1 MCVCLERQ
9 RKAIKK
15 KIRAAIASQDYTALD
30 EAVQDA
36 LELDMKDDPDVI
48 KGQQV
53 LDYVRCSERKKLCDL
68 FTVKNWGYKMKLHFY
83 SFN

>member
-1 MCVCLERQ
+1 MFVCLERQ
-9 RKAIKK
+9 KKAIKK
-15 KIRAAIASQDYTALD
+15 QIRAAIANQDYTALD

-53 LDYVRCSERKKLCDL
+53 LDYARCSERKIITVYKLGIQDKVT
-68 FTVKNWGYKMKLHFY
+68 F
-83 SFN
+83 SFIQQDFL

>member
-53 LDYVRCSERKKLCDL
+53 LDYVRCSERKK
-68 FTVKNWGYKMKLHFY
+68 
-83 SFN
+83 